1 MAVLNVRVDDRVRDQ
16 LKEMADAEG
25 VTLSEYVRDLLLE
38 AVVPV
43 YETEVK
49 HGDEPAPESMRTI
62 DRQVLSLLHR
72 ILARVLPEDANDVDG
87 DLEYQLERA
96 KILEDGFAGEYWL
109 EVAGFSAELSKRDC
123 GRVSD
128 ILQMFRI
135 ITFSIDQLEK
145 DGTAVDEKLAFRLE
159 FQGFDHNDALE
170 GHMAAYIEHQ
180 MRDDRWSELRPQVER
195 NDRGNSHARMLDTYT
210 RMLAEY
216 RRVMD
221 GRKRG
226 FDRYDY
232 LLTLDELQQIADARV
247 HPSNRRSAE

>member
-1 MAVLNVRVDDRVRDQ
+1 MAVLNVRVDDHVRDQ
-16 LKEMADAEG
+16 LKEMADTEG
-25 VTLSEYVRDLLLE
+25 VTLSEFVRDLLLE

-43 YETEVK
+43 YESEVK
-49 HGDEPAPESMRTI
+49 HGDEPAPESMPTI

-72 ILARVLPEDANDVDG
+72 ILARVLPENANDVDG
-87 DLEYQLERA
+87 DAEYQLERA
-96 KILEDGFAGEYWL
+96 KILEEGFAGEYWL
-109 EVAGFSAELSKRDC
+109 EVAGFRTELSQRDC

-128 ILQMFRI
+128 LLQMFRI
-135 ITFSIDQLEK
+135 ITFSIDHLEK
-145 DGTAVDEKLAFRLE
+145 DGTPVEKLASRLE

-170 GHMAAYIEHQ
+170 GHMATYVEYQ
-180 MRDDRWSELRPQVER
+180 MRDDRWSELKPQVAR
-195 NDRGNSHARMLDTYT
+195 NDGGNSHARMLDTYM

-247 HPSNRRSAE
+247 HPSNRPSAE